1 MSPPWEKIPFIGP
14 ILGSLADGTQNQ
26 AIQLGEQVGTAASVV
41 ADAIIGKERKERAV
55 TAVPAWLVDKFAD
68 KDRIVQAASETVR
81 DAADDSL
88 VQLSVQVLQ
97 RWRPI
102 QDGATD
108 AIERAQDAEVE
119 SILRCLWGLV
129 TSISEKV
136 SPRKLLKALPE
147 LPRLVLET
155 ALGTVG
161 RLGVLRGGILSN
173 EINVATLGLV
183 WNHFDELVKFFVDL
197 IECVKCYAPASSL
210 DGRAAQG
217 DPHGPYNELDL
228 SQPMNRHAVAC
239 QLQRLVKSAVFILKR
254 AAAPVKFEQ
263 IDMTKETILPS
274 DDCDLGT
281 LIEVRPSGW
290 QCVVEPGMPQRPW
303 TRLPPSSFPA
313 SSPPSPSSWK
323 AGGGGPP
330 GEPPGGGPVAERLGP
345 GAQPSGEP
353 PQVTREKWFFV
364 NGIATELFW
373 LHLAC
378 EKLAKRYSREVTGV
392 FNRGDGILWDLIEC
406 AGERDARGVGS
417 AGSQRAATNRTKSS
431 RMAQEKLEEQLRAAL
446 RQAGEGK
453 AYDHVVVIAHSQ
465 GCLLLRLALEE
476 LILSAGKDS
485 GGADDIRRTMLDRL
499 FVFTFGSPSV
509 DWRLGQDEDGAF
521 PAPLRGTK
529 QEKPGTDLGFLSSHV
544 LCTEHFANAAD
555 FVAKLGVLSKHKD
568 EHDSGYESDS
578 VFVNRGKDWVGHLF
592 GTQYSLESRHYGAEK
607 GPEKKIGRVAQMAG
621 FRSVLLN
628 CQGGTSIRDA
638 MRNANAGQQA
648 DGTV

>member
-1 MSPPWEKIPFIGP
+1 MSAPWEGIPVVGP
-14 ILGSLADGTQNQ
+14 MLGSLADVTQNQ

-55 TAVPAWLVDKFAD
+55 TALPAWLVDKFAD

-102 QDGATD
+102 QDGAAD
-108 AIERAQDAEVE
+108 AIERAQDDEVE
-119 SILRCLWGLV
+119 SILRCLWRLV

-136 SPRKLLKALPE
+136 SPGKLLKALPE

-183 WNHFDELVKFFVDL
+183 WNHFDELVQFFVDL

-210 DGRAAQG
+210 DGKAAQG
-217 DPHGPYNELDL
+217 DLHGPYNELDL

-239 QLQRLVKSAVFILKR
+239 QLQRLVKSVVFILKR

-274 DDCDLGT
+274 DDCGLGT
-281 LIEVRPSGW
+281 LIVVRPSGW
-290 QCVVEPGMPQRPW
+290 QC
-303 TRLPPSSFPA
+303 
-313 SSPPSPSSWK
+313 
-323 AGGGGPP
+323 
-330 GEPPGGGPVAERLGP
+330 
-345 GAQPSGEP
+345 
-353 PQVTREKWFFV
+353 VTREKWFFV

-406 AGERDARGVGS
+406 AGERDARGAGS
-417 AGSQRAATNRTKSS
+417 AGSQKAATNRTKSS

-446 RQAGEGK
+446 RQAGEGR

-465 GCLLLRLALEE
+465 GCLLLRPALEE

-485 GGADDIRRTMLDRL
+485 RGADDIRRTMLDRL
-499 FVFTFGSPSV
+499 CVCTFGSPSV
-509 DWRLGQDEDGAF
+509 DWRLGRDEDGAF
-521 PAPLRGTK
+521 PAPLRGSK
-529 QEKPGTDLGFLSSHV
+529 QEKRGTDLGFLSSHV

-555 FVAKLGVLSKHKD
+555 FVAKLGVLSKYKD
-568 EHDSGYESDS
+568 EHDSGYEPDS
-578 VFVNRGKDWVGHLF
+578 VFVNREKDWVGHLF

-621 FRSVLLN
+621 FSSVLLN
-628 CQGGTSIRDA
+628 CQGGISIRDA
-638 MRNANAGQQA
+638 MRNANAGGQP
-648 DGTV
+648 DGMV